1 MREYVNFT
9 EYCTE
14 LYRSKMDEAALLEQF
29 QQTTTQN
36 LEQLDHHYAYV
47 IWYILNMKPCLYFDH
62 NIYEAT
68 VEQLISTTVTTEV
81 LELFHTAFKNYRH
94 LTTSIQEFSTSGFN
108 SETKNKLYRLPTYVT
123 LVDDCLTPLYKA
135 IALLLDIP
143 VSQDVTDLS
152 NALAKNNLSLFTNSL
167 DLSILKSIHQ
177 GNFVSFF
184 EGKTLGFTQVM
195 DQLVQLKS
203 FSTAEFDQLID
214 SLYDTCSG
222 ILLGFAQVL
231 TISGAHL
238 KASEL
243 ETNVKVAF
251 DQLALKLSL
260 PNLACINL
268 HETNQAQLN
277 IHMTA
282 VESDPNFLIC
292 TAIEIATQIF
302 EQYPGYHTYFVN
314 FDHPRLATAF
324 VRIKAEEI
332 AAFLN
337 DYSQLSHYIEQMIK
351 RSDIQIATPSTESID
366 MQEIACH
373 QFPVLNTESYCLH
386 TIEDI
391 SITTKKRL
399 KAQLYLGNIED
410 KDEIKNKI
418 TEAVNWLK
426 QVKTVPYSKVKTKNG
441 TMEAD
446 SVYLQVYRQDQR
458 QNKQV
463 STNNENFICLAE
475 YNQDGRSTLVNCGVS
490 TATWNSLNKED
501 NGFLTLAWRDPKYHI
516 SKSRKVGR
524 NEPCP
529 CGSGKKYKK
538 CHG

>member
-1 MREYVNFT
+1 
-9 EYCTE
+9 
-14 LYRSKMDEAALLEQF
+14 MDEAALLKQF

-47 IWYILNMKPCLYFDH
+47 IWYILNMKPALHFDN
-62 NIYEAT
+62 NIYQST
-68 VEQLISTTVTTEV
+68 VEQLKSTTATTEV

-108 SETKNKLYRLPTYVT
+108 SQTKNKLYRLPTYVT
-123 LVDDCLTPLYKA
+123 LVDDCLTPLYRA
-135 IALLLDIP
+135 IALLLDLP
-143 VSQDVTDLS
+143 LHQEVTMLS
-152 NALAKNNLSLFTNSL
+152 EELARNNLSLLTKSL
-167 DLSILKSIHQ
+167 DLSILEAIHQ

-184 EGKTLGFTQVM
+184 EGKTLGFTQII
-195 DQLVQLKS
+195 DQNVQLKS
-203 FSTAEFDQLID
+203 FSTVEFDQLIE

-222 ILLGFAQVL
+222 ILLGFAHIL
-231 TISGAHL
+231 TLSGAHL
-238 KASEL
+238 KTSEL

-260 PNLACINL
+260 PNLACTNL
-268 HETNQAQLN
+268 HDTNQAQLN

-302 EQYPGYHTYFVN
+302 DQYPGYHTYFVN
-314 FDHPRLATAF
+314 FDHSRLATAY

-337 DYSQLSHYIEQMIK
+337 DYTQLSDHIEQMIK
-351 RSDIQIATPSTESID
+351 RGDIQIAAPSTEIVD

-373 QFPVLNTESYCLH
+373 QFPVLNAENYSLH

-399 KAQLYLGNIED
+399 KAQLYLGDIED
-410 KDEIKNKI
+410 KDEIKTII
-418 TEAVNWLK
+418 TEAINWLK
-426 QVKTVPYSKVKTKNG
+426 QVKTVPYSKAQTKNG
-441 TMEAD
+441 AMEAD
-446 SVYLQVYRQDQR
+446 SIYLQVYRQDQR
-458 QNKQV
+458 QNKQINV
-463 STNNENFICLAE
+463 NNENFVCLVE
-475 YNQDGRSTLVNCGVS
+475 YNLDGRSTLVNCGVS

-501 NGFLTLAWRDPKYHI
+501 NGFLTFAWRDPKYHV
-516 SKSRKVGR
+516 SKSSKVGR
-524 NEPCP
+524 NDPCP

-538 CHG
+538 CHGR